1 MSLNELTITQARDG
15 LRKKEFSSE
24 EITRACIERIKRVD
38 ETIHSYLSVFSDSAL
53 NAAREVDKKIKDG
66 ESLSDIAGIPIAMK
80 DNMCVK
86 GEVASA
92 ASKILSPYRAS
103 YDATVVSKLKNA
115 RAVFLGRT
123 NMDEFAM
130 GSSTENSAFGA
141 TRNPFDAERV
151 PGGSSG
157 GSAAAVA
164 AHECIAALG
173 SDTGG
178 SIRQPAAFCGIVGL
192 KPTYGA
198 VSRHGLLAMASSLDQ
213 IGPLTKTV
221 ADSKILFDA
230 ICGKDIFDSTTVEKK
245 NQESRITNQG
255 GGIQGL
261 KIGVPKEYFDKGLDP
276 RIADSVHRAIEQ
288 LVSAGA
294 EMVDISLP
302 HSPYALATYY
312 IIMSAEVSANLARYD
327 GIRYGYSVENESD
340 HATKLYDIYANSRG
354 KGFGAEVKRR
364 VMLGTYVLSA
374 GYYDA
379 YYLKAQKVR
388 RLIHDDFKKAFEK
401 VDVIIGPTSPML
413 PFRFGERVH
422 DPLSMYIADV
432 YTVAVNLAGVP
443 AISAPFGKI
452 SEKNSKGLEVLFPA
466 GVQIIGKW
474 FDENALFEVAGHLEK
489 NRHN

>member
-1 MSLNELTITQARDG
+1 MNLNELTLAHARDG

-24 EITRACIERIKRVD
+24 EITRACIERIKDTD
-38 ETIHSYLSVFSDSAL
+38 EIIHSYLSVFSDSAL
-53 NAAREVDKKIKDG
+53 CVAREVDKKIRDG
-66 ESLSDIAGIPIAMK
+66 EFLSDVAGIPIAIK
-80 DNMCVK
+80 DNMCMK
-86 GEVASA
+86 GESASA
-92 ASKILSPYRAS
+92 ASKILAPYRAS
-103 YDATVVSKLKNA
+103 YDATVISKLKNA
-115 RAVFLGRT
+115 RAVFIGRT

-141 TRNPFDAERV
+141 TRNPLDAERV

-164 AHECIAALG
+164 THECIAALG

-178 SIRQPAAFCGIVGL
+178 SIRQPAAFCGIIGL

-221 ADSKILFDA
+221 EDSKILFDA
-230 ICGKDIFDSTTVEKK
+230 IRGKDVLDSTTVDS
-245 NQESRITNQG
+245 Q
-255 GGIQGL
+255 IQNSEFKIQNL
-261 KIGVPKEYFDKGLDP
+261 KVGVPKEYFDAGLDP

-294 EMVDISLP
+294 EIVDISLP

-340 HATKLYDIYANSRG
+340 NATKLYDIYANSRG

-364 VMLGTYVLSA
+364 IMLGTYVLSA

-388 RLIHDDFKKAFEK
+388 RRIQDDFKKAFKK

-413 PFRFGERVH
+413 PFRFGERVA

-432 YTVAVNLAGVP
+432 YTVAINLAGVP
-443 AISAPFGKI
+443 AMSVPFGKI
-452 SEKNSKGLEVLFPA
+452 IEKNSKGLDVAFPS

-474 FDENALFEVAGHLEK
+474 FDENTLFEVAGHIEK
-489 NRHN
+489 TNMIKR